1 MNFFE
6 KLKLKTTLRNCDYKL
21 AGKVIRQ
28 QFYVQGRDAEINKL
42 IDEYD
47 LNPSFDAA
55 VKLIDYNE
63 MLVFYFTESCSGGL
77 YIRKNGEQAAEE
89 KIESSNEIDL
99 TVDLEIEP
107 VNEEENNLIV
117 DDTIANRFSIHP
129 TKMAS
134 KVVDPEKIQHLE
146 ESYNWMKDMISK
158 QNTKPNTTLDNEIE
172 NNLVQSEGNLEL
184 ELDGIDISVDSEKTK
199 QTHSTKRVP
208 VVTDIEQINLAIDN
222 DDEEMQTATLVIDT
236 KKFNKALHEAIKNE
250 ELPSEVVVNEEIE
263 RLEEVVEIDLSTD
276 PLAPVDEE
284 KEEITFVKPKRE
296 IEVFYE
302 TAPLEDLPD
311 WVNELDEETLS
322 NVMNNKS
329 NRPFD
334 YLSSEESFDSEPM
347 PITPTE
353 PAKSLLTDIIGTNP
367 PNMDTAPLKS
377 ILDEVKA
384 VTEPVRIKPP
394 VTFRTL
400 ISTIQMDIDT
410 MRKQLNEYKREL
422 RINPWDS
429 DQLQNTIYALEDAI
443 HEFNEAI
450 RILNE
455 NKEA

>member
-1 MNFFE
+1 
-6 KLKLKTTLRNCDYKL
+6 
-21 AGKVIRQ
+21 
-28 QFYVQGRDAEINKL
+28 
-42 IDEYD
+42 
-47 LNPSFDAA
+47 
-55 VKLIDYNE
+55 
-63 MLVFYFTESCSGGL
+63 
-77 YIRKNGEQAAEE
+77 
-89 KIESSNEIDL
+89 
-99 TVDLEIEP
+99 
-107 VNEEENNLIV
+107 
-117 DDTIANRFSIHP
+117 
-129 TKMAS
+129 
-134 KVVDPEKIQHLE
+134 
-146 ESYNWMKDMISK
+146 
-158 QNTKPNTTLDNEIE
+158 
-172 NNLVQSEGNLEL
+172 
-184 ELDGIDISVDSEKTK
+184 
-199 QTHSTKRVP
+199 VP

-236 KKFNKALHEAIKNE
+236 KKFNQALIDG
-250 ELPSEVVVNEEIE
+250 IE
-263 RLEEVVEIDLSTD
+263 KETENIDLSAD
-276 PLAPVDEE
+276 PLAVDESPI
-284 KEEITFVKPKRE
+284 EESVEEAVEEEVPYSKPKRE

-311 WVNELDEETLS
+311 WVNDFDGATLS
-322 NVMNNKS
+322 DAMKTKS

-334 YLSSEESFDSEPM
+334 YLSTDESLDAEPL
-347 PITPTE
+347 PLTPTE

-384 VTEPVRIKPP
+384 VTEPTRVKPP

-410 MRKQLNEYKREL
+410 MRKQLNDYKREL

-455 NKEA
+455 NKQD

>member
-77 YIRKNGEQAAEE
+77 YIRKNGEQVSEE
-89 KIESSNEIDL
+89 KVEPTKEMDL
-99 TVDLEIEP
+99 TVDPEIEIELESQGDP
-107 VNEEENNLIV
+107 DLIV

-158 QNTKPNTTLDNEIE
+158 QNTKPNSTQENEIKFDSAE
-172 NNLVQSEGNLEL
+172 SEGNLEL
-184 ELDGIDISVDSEKTK
+184 ELDGIDISVDNEKTK
-199 QTHSTKRVP
+199 QPHSTKRVP

-222 DDEEMQTATLVIDT
+222 DDEDMQTATLVIDT
-236 KKFNKALHEAIKNE
+236 KKFNMALQNTAEKT
-250 ELPSEVVVNEEIE
+250 EVEDN
-263 RLEEVVEIDLSTD
+263 VVEIDLSTD
-276 PLAPVDEE
+276 SLATTEDE
-284 KEEITFVKPKRE
+284 KEEVEYVKPKRE

-322 NVMNNKS
+322 NVMKNKS
-329 NRPFD
+329 KRPFD
-334 YLSSEESFDSEPM
+334 YLSTDQASDSEPL
-347 PITPTE
+347 PISPTE

-384 VTEPVRIKPP
+384 VTEPTRIKPP